1 MHLSFELDLHI
12 PVEDITG
19 DILAQLEAAGYPLS
33 RRDLCPQNITLEEAL
48 ALQVGD
54 VLHYEVVL
62 PTEIPGT
69 SSLEILAVVTQRSIE
84 KHTADKEATFQLMIR
99 PDMIIPYGPITNA
112 VEERDALASP
122 VDARVCDVYLFDDAG
137 NKHPQ
142 MCVQMVVATL
152 PEKGSLM
159 RLPHSYL
166 MQMLK
171 GTEDTNETFTELY
184 IEQFPYI
191 APTRETVEKGYYFR
205 VLEVVHSYGAGRS
218 EIWLTAIK

>member
-1 MHLSFELDLHI
+1 MHLTFELDLHI

-84 KHTADKEATFQLMIR
+84 KHTADKEATFQLLIR

-122 VDARVCDVYLFDDAG
+122 VDAHVCDVYLLDDKG
-137 NKHPQ
+137 RKHPEVCTR
-142 MCVQMVVATL
+142 MMVLTL
-152 PEKGSLM
+152 PGKGTLM
-159 RLPHSYL
+159 RFPEDYFNDI
-166 MQMLK
+166 MARLK
-171 GTEDTNETFTELY
+171 EKAEVFEELY
-184 IEQFPYI
+184 VEQMSNLLDPDRLDKHGLI
-191 APTRETVEKGYYFR
+191 LTVAQ
-205 VLEVVHSYGAGRS
+205 VLNSYGAGRS